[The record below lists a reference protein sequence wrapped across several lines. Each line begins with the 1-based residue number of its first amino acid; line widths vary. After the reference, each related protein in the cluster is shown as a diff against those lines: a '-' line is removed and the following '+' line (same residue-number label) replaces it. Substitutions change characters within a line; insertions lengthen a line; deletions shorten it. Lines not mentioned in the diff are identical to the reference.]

1 MKEQWKQQ
9 LQQKMADYRQPA
21 PELSWEEV
29 ERALG
34 TPKKRYLW
42 PRRIAVAAV
51 VMLTAGAGYWT
62 FFYNNDSKSQQTA
75 MVSDSNQPAK
85 QQPTDA
91 LKPLAIAEEPLE
103 KAPSTARPSLTHG
116 AVTHLTSEEQ
126 EATQAPS
133 QENKE
138 EAPQPATAEKEDDNP
153 TPTEVKEEQN
163 SASDRHTL
171 SSDSRKH
178 AIFTPELR
186 QRKSIASR
194 LSAKVYMANAMGN
207 NRSAGTSYNL
217 AYDVASSHN
226 QETTTLNPEG
236 PHEGTVPH
244 SDFKD
249 DVPLDQEPSTDDKED
264 EHGDSAPN
272 SDYSDTAPPN
282 SGTAAHN
289 PEGKHDDQHVHHRQ
303 PVRVGMS
310 FRYWLNDRWNLESG
324 LFYTLLASDI
334 TTTTAGSATVTKQ
347 RLNYIG
353 VPLNVGYQLWTGHRF
368 NLYVSAGGTIEKMLD
383 AKPWQFSAGGA
394 FGAEFQLTNRFSL
407 YAEPGVS
414 YYFPDD
420 SDFST
425 FYKDRPLNFSFSLGL
440 RFNLK

>member
-9 LQQKMADYRQPA
+9 LQQKMADYRLPA

-29 ERALG
+29 ECALG

-42 PRRIAVAAV
+42 PRRIAVVAA
-51 VMLTAGAGYWT
+51 VMLTMGAGYWT
-62 FFYNNDSKSQQTA
+62 FFYDNDSKSQQVA
-75 MVSDSNQPAK
+75 MVSDSNQSTK

-91 LKPLAIAEEPLE
+91 LKPLAIAEEPLK
-103 KAPSTARPSLTHG
+103 KAPSTAIPSLTHG

-138 EAPQPATAEKEDDNP
+138 EATQPETAETEDHNP
-153 TPTEVKEEQN
+153 TPKEEQEEQI
-163 SASDRHTL
+163 STSDRHTL
-171 SSDSRKH
+171 SSESRTH

-207 NRSAGTSYNL
+207 NHSVGSSNYLVNSDFSADTPYDPATSTNDKE
-217 AYDVASSHN
+217 AEHN
-226 QETTTLNPEG
+226 DTA
-236 PHEGTVPH
+236 PH
-244 SDFKD
+244 SDFGAD
-249 DVPLDQEPSTDDKED
+249 EPYNPATSTYDQKE
-264 EHGDSAPN
+264 E
-272 SDYSDTAPPN
+272 
-282 SGTAAHN
+282 
-289 PEGKHDDQHVHHRQ
+289 HDDRHVHHRQ
-303 PVRVGMS
+303 PVRVGIS
-310 FRYWLNDRWNLESG
+310 LRYWLNDQWNLESG
-324 LFYTLLASDI
+324 LVYTLLSSDI
-334 TTTTAGSATVTKQ
+334 TTRTAGSATVTKQ

-368 NLYVSAGGTIEKMLD
+368 SLYVSAGGTIEKMLD

-414 YYFPDD
+414 YYFPDG

-425 FYKDRPLNFSFSLGL
+425 IYKDRPLNFSFSLGL